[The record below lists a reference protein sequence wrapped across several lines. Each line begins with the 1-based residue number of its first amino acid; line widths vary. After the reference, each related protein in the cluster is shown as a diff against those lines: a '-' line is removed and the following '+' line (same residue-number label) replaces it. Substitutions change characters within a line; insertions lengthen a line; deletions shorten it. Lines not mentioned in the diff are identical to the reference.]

1 MRIYRIHSYNVVKDL
16 DLPEAEVPIVHPA
29 VLFMYREDRHVVK
42 RVEGS
47 SLLGGKRLAVF
58 GRIQTELAEVLEL
71 CFGLRDEGLRI
82 FYYGC
87 EILEELRI
95 GKLGCDE
102 F

>member
-1 MRIYRIHSYNVVKDL
+1 
-16 DLPEAEVPIVHPA
+16 
-29 VLFMYREDRHVVK
+29 
-42 RVEGS
+42 
-47 SLLGGKRLAVF
+47 LLGGKRLAVF

-71 CFGLRDEGLRI
+71 CFGLWNEGLRI

-87 EILEELRI
+87 KILEELRI